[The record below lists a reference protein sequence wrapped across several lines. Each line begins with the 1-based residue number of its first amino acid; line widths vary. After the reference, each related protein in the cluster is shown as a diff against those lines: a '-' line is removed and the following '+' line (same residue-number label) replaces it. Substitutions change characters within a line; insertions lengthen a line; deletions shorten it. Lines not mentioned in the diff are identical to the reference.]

1 MYFCFMILVTGA
13 AGFIGSCLVSRL
25 NQLGFNDLL
34 LVDDFSYESKKNNLI
49 QKKFIKKVDRL
60 DFINN
65 INFFF
70 SDIHLVYHLGART
83 DTIDTNEDVFLKL
96 NLNYSKKI
104 WQKCVENQ
112 IPILYASSAA
122 CYGNG
127 KLGFDDCHKLVHR
140 LKPLNAY
147 ARSKN
152 NFDKWV
158 LDQSL
163 YPPFWVGV
171 RFFNVYGPNEYH
183 KGRMASVILHAFNNI
198 NKKGKIE
205 LFKSY
210 LKEYNNGA
218 QSRDFI
224 YVKDLIQVIILMMMK
239 KNKSGIYNL
248 GTGKSRTF
256 NDLARAIF
264 KSMGKVEKIFYID
277 MPSEIKETYQYYTEA
292 NMQKFVNNEYKFNF
306 TNLEEGVSDY
316 INNYLLYSKYY

>member
-1 MYFCFMILVTGA
+1 MILVTGA

>member
-1 MYFCFMILVTGA
+1 MILVTGA

-127 KLGFDDCHKLVHR
+127 KLGFDDCHKLVYR

-163 YPPFWVGV
+163 YPPFWTGV

-210 LKEYNNGA
+210 LKEYNDGD

-292 NMQKFVNNEYKFNF
+292 NMKKFVSNEYKFNF

>member
-13 AGFIGSCLVSRL
+13 AGFIGSCLVGRL

-158 LDQSL
+158 LDQIL
-163 YPPFWVGV
+163 YPPFWAGV

-239 KNKSGIYNL
+239 RNKSGIYNL

>member
-1 MYFCFMILVTGA
+1 M
-13 AGFIGSCLVSRL
+13 
-25 NQLGFNDLL
+25 
-34 LVDDFSYESKKNNLI
+34 
-49 QKKFIKKVDRL
+49 
-60 DFINN
+60 
-65 INFFF
+65 
-70 SDIHLVYHLGART
+70 
-83 DTIDTNEDVFLKL
+83 KL

-127 KLGFDDCHKLVHR
+127 KLGFDDCHKLVYR

-163 YPPFWVGV
+163 YPPFWAGV

-198 NKKGKIE
+198 NQKGKIE

-210 LKEYNNGA
+210 LKEYNNGD

-224 YVKDLIQVIILMMMK
+224 YVKDLIQVIILMMTK

-292 NMQKFVNNEYKFNF
+292 NMEKFVSNEYKFNF

>member
-1 MYFCFMILVTGA
+1 MILVTGA
-13 AGFIGSCLVSRL
+13 AGFIGSCLVSKL

-65 INFFF
+65 IDFFF

-163 YPPFWVGV
+163 YPPFWAGI
-171 RFFNVYGPNEYH
+171 RFFNVYGHNEYH

-198 NKKGKIE
+198 NQKGKIE

-210 LKEYNNGA
+210 LKEYNNGD

-224 YVKDLIQVIILMMMK
+224 YVKDLIQVIILMMTK

-292 NMQKFVNNEYKFNF
+292 NMKKFVSNKYKFNF